1 MRISDWSSD
10 VCSSDLLDIV
20 ANYRHAS
27 FGKAPPPLRIA
38 GNEHGH
44 GIDEGHSGPQCAFSE
59 NFRRLLTADRQII
72 HKDFR
77 PCLVQM
83 PNDIVGRWLWQVAGL
98 EPAITRHL
106 RHISGIPVKH
116 RRSEAH
122 TSELHSLMRISY
134 AVFCLTKQTNKQP
147 IT

>member
-59 NFRRLLTADRQII
+59 KFRRLLTADRQII

-83 PNDIVGRWLWQVAGL
+83 PNDIVGRWLWQVGGL
-98 EPAITRHL
+98 EPAL
-106 RHISGIPVKH
+106 
-116 RRSEAH
+116 RRSEEH
-122 TSELHSLMRISY
+122 KSELQSLMRISDC
-134 AVFCLTKQTNKQP
+134 VFCLKKKKTNNIHSHNDEEEQ
-147 IT
+147 

>member
-1 MRISDWSSD
+1 MHDRCAQLS
-10 VCSSDLLDIV
+10 LDIV

-44 GIDEGHSGPQCAFSE
+44 GIDEGHTGPQRAFSE
-59 NFRRLLTADRQII
+59 KFCRLLTADRQII

-83 PNDIVGRWLWQVAGL
+83 PNDIVGRWLWPVGGL
-98 EPAITRHL
+98 EP
-106 RHISGIPVKH
+106 VKIG
-116 RRSEAH
+116 RAAWWGRVCQ
-122 TSELHSLMRISY
+122 Y
-134 AVFCLTKQTNKQP
+134 V
-147 IT
+147 